1 MICFEKGLQIAE
13 ECEFKHMKVLF
24 LSNMGVAY
32 KNMRELRKS
41 NRSKSLKRTRPW
53 TRGKLS

>member
-41 NRSKSLKRTRPW
+41 NAFFEKSLSISTDI
-53 TRGKLS
+53 